1 MINKIFNELATNS
14 SFYLELLKE
23 HIIITFTAVIIAII
37 IGLSVGILISQ
48 KPKVAGYVI
57 SVVNIAYTIPSIAL
71 LGFLISITG
80 IG

>member
-37 IGLSVGILISQ
+37 IGLSVGVLISQ
-48 KPKVAGYVI
+48 KPKVAAYVI
-57 SVVNIAYTIPSIAL
+57 SVVNVAYTIPSIAL